1 MPDSLPPSGWGPA
14 PFDER
19 DLDAVLAGKTADVPV
34 ALRPVADALAALR
47 AGPVAAEL
55 YGEAN
60 AMAEFRALGLGQAGR
75 PGATMLLEAL
85 PDGSRARPGRPPA
98 RHRVRPARRHLLR
111 RAVLRPAVLS
121 AVAAAAVLV
130 VAVLVTG
137 NFAGPLRAIA
147 HIASPSAG
155 ASFPKG
161 STGHSAAP
169 RVEATSAGLEPT
181 TAPSVAQSTAL
192 VQSVLSNSCRAYYSY
207 YQHPEGLSSWVTELS
222 LWDQLTKLVGTRDW
236 LKVYQDCV
244 PYVKDLF
251 PGRIPAAAQNQPPVY
266 PGQESQHNGDVGQRA
281 GAPANSRNGPGS
293 STVSNGQASSGQA
306 GNGSGSGTVSNGQ
319 AGNGQATN
327 GQASS
332 GPATNGPGD
341 PPGGGSNP

>member
-75 PGATMLLEAL
+75 PAATMLLEA
-85 PDGSRARPGRPPA
+85 PSAGSRARPGRRPA

-121 AVAAAAVLV
+121 AVAAAAVIV

-147 HIASPSAG
+147 HMASPSAG

-169 RVEATSAGLEPT
+169 RVEATSVGLEPT
-181 TAPSVAQSTAL
+181 AAPSVAHSTASA
-192 VQSVLSNSCRAYYSY
+192 QSALSSSCRAYYSY
-207 YQHPEGLSSWVTELS
+207 FKHPEGLSSWATQLS
-222 LWDQLTKLVGTRDW
+222 LWDQLTKLVGTDNW
-236 LKVYQDCV
+236 LKVYQDCA

-251 PGRIPAAAQNQPPVY
+251 PGRIPVAAQNQPPLR
-266 PGQESQHNGDVGQRA
+266 PGQESQNNGDTGQQA
-281 GAPANSRNGPGS
+281 GAPANSRNGPSG
-293 STVSNGQASSGQA
+293 TVSSGQASSVQA
-306 GNGSGSGTVSNGQ
+306 SNGQ
-319 AGNGQATN
+319 
-327 GQASS
+327 
-332 GPATNGPGD
+332 GD